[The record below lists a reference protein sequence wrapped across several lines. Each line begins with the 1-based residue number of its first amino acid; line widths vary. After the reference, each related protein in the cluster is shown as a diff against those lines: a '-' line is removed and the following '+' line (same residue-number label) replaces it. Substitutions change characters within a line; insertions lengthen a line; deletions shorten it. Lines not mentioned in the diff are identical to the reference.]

1 MYDWGIPEIAEHHTP
16 PEKDA
21 IRQQG
26 QMQPGSKRRELR
38 QAARF
43 RDQTDAENAST

>member
-1 MYDWGIPEIAEHHTP
+1 MYDFGIPEIAEQHTP

-21 IRQQG
+21 NRQNR

-43 RDQTDAENAST
+43 CDQTDAETAST

>member
-1 MYDWGIPEIAEHHTP
+1 MYDWGIPEIAEQHTP

-26 QMQPGSKRRELR
+26 QMQPGHKRREIR
-38 QAARF
+38 TAIRF
-43 RDQTDAENAST
+43 RDQTHAETAST